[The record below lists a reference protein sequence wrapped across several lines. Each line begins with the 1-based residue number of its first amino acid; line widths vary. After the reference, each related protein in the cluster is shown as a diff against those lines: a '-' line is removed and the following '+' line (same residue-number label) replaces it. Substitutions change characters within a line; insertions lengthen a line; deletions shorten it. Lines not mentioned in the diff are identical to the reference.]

1 MVLSAESGSLDVLP
15 PGLRHGLTAVV
26 VLSTLSLV
34 SSSLLFTHLTL
45 KLVRYCIK
53 TKRAQAQARALQGSR
68 DKTFRPASLGLEL
81 LLEQGNLGS
90 VPRHERVRKSGAT
103 SETEQ
108 CPPPNQFVVLFHSL
122 LLADFHQAIAFF
134 LNAVWVAR
142 DGISVD
148 SPACWAQGLFI
159 SNGDLAS
166 SCFIFTIAL
175 HTYLSLVREYRVP
188 QNALYAWVAVTWLFV
203 YGIGFAGVAFTNNG
217 KQVGGYFVRAS
228 AWVSQPLL
236 SRFPRVR
243 SELTGSKQCWINDEY
258 EELRLVTHYLYIF
271 LAIVFTSLLY
281 LAIFLSLRARLG
293 RPQSGV
299 VPDSSQSR
307 RPALR
312 HKASLLSVMSSS
324 SQSSSSPL
332 KSPVDKQPKINADHH
347 PAFLVYPLIYVMC
360 TMPLAIGRIAAMTGV
375 HVPLEYFCAAGALI
389 VSNGWLDVLLWG
401 TTRHTIVFGRL
412 EDAGA
417 LGLDTFDFMRTPSD
431 RRFGNFVWVEGGSD
445 KQTGGPDESTRRGR
459 RWWTPVGESLGMGG
473 SGVAGNRS
481 RSDPRGELWKDR
493 DSGAPALP
501 PPHGKPYR
509 LGRTDEANHMRVSG
523 ERSPLG
529 LLCKS
534 GISGADM
541 GMTIQMDTMVTVV
554 KEDSFSPSSGSSS
567 SSSSV
572 TRSSADE
579 MGRHDR

>member
-1 MVLSAESGSLDVLP
+1 LSAESGSLDVLP

-68 DKTFRPASLGLEL
+68 DKTFRPASLGLE
-81 LLEQGNLGS
+81 
-90 VPRHERVRKSGAT
+90 HERVRKSGAT

-166 SCFIFTIAL
+166 SCFIFAIAL

-228 AWVSQPLL
+228 AW
-236 SRFPRVR
+236 
-243 SELTGSKQCWINDEY
+243 CWINDEY
-258 EELRLVTHYLYIF
+258 EKLRLVTHYLYIF

-445 KQTGGPDESTRRGR
+445 KQTGGPDE
-459 RWWTPVGESLGMGG
+459 
-473 SGVAGNRS
+473 
-481 RSDPRGELWKDR
+481 
-493 DSGAPALP
+493 
-501 PPHGKPYR
+501 
-509 LGRTDEANHMRVSG
+509 
-523 ERSPLG
+523 
-529 LLCKS
+529 
-534 GISGADM
+534 
-541 GMTIQMDTMVTVV
+541 
-554 KEDSFSPSSGSSS
+554 
-567 SSSSV
+567 
-572 TRSSADE
+572 
-579 MGRHDR
+579 